1 MVDLTQLFMTAT
13 QERKRL
19 ESQGQILR
27 VVSLFFKLC
36 LLTLSL
42 VSGNQLDIKH
52 LGVRNILTQRALVV
66 NYGALEILDSFQY
79 M

>member
-1 MVDLTQLFMTAT
+1 MVDLTQLFMTST
-13 QERKRL
+13 QEGKRL

-27 VVSLFFKLC
+27 VVSLFV
-36 LLTLSL
+36 TLSL

-66 NYGALEILDSFQY
+66 NYGALEILDYFQY

>member
-13 QERKRL
+13 QEGKRL

-66 NYGALEILDSFQY
+66 NYGALEILDCFQY